1 MYGNF
6 YSKHMGILGR
16 ITEEELFEHFDGAL
30 KAWNQA
36 DSLTPS
42 LPAVH
47 YIAITA

>member
-16 ITEEELFEHFDGAL
+16 TTEEELFDEEL

-42 LPAVH
+42 LPAIH